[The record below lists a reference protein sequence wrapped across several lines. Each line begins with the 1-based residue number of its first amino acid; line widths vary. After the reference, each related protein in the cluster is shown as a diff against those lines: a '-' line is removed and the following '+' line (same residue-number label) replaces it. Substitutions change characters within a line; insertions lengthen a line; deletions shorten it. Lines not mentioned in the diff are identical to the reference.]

1 MRKEG
6 GRRGELSSAQ
16 IITLVLAIAGF
27 LIVLAFIYGFEGSTT
42 TDTDICKL
50 SVVGRA
56 TTSEVLAGSGAYIPL
71 KCTTGK
77 ICITGSSS
85 GECNQFAG
93 EKNVQFVR
101 LSGGLSQEKEIIES
115 ISAQTMYDCWNM
127 MGQGKLDLVS
137 TYAKQLGWS
146 QGQSTCVICTRVAL
160 ADDVP
165 KELLDPK
172 SSNSIDMNTYL
183 ATHQV
188 PGSDKTYLQ
197 TFTDVGINAFPKVNS
212 NTYIADSANIK
223 SAGLSALKNTV
234 DATAKIVSNDSNAI
248 TSLQSS
254 VDADTKAVLAAKM
267 ANDQTALQAANTKLS
282 TDQTALQAANTKL
295 STDQA
300 TMDAA
305 KKSLDDTT
313 LQASTQMSFKP
324 DTNFARNEIAFV
336 FMQIKSQSF
345 SDALGNQV
353 SLGAAAA
360 GGSFAISPGKV
371 LSASKFLFSW
381 TGAIFA
387 LVAVGADVGFTALN
401 TFEGQKVAA
410 GYCGTFT
417 SSDSAAKGC
426 SLVQAMPYSFKDI
439 SNLCQVI
446 QGSP

>member
-188 PGSDKTYLQ
+188 PGSDKTY
-197 TFTDVGINAFPKVNS
+197 
-212 NTYIADSANIK
+212 
-223 SAGLSALKNTV
+223 
-234 DATAKIVSNDSNAI
+234 
-248 TSLQSS
+248 LQSS